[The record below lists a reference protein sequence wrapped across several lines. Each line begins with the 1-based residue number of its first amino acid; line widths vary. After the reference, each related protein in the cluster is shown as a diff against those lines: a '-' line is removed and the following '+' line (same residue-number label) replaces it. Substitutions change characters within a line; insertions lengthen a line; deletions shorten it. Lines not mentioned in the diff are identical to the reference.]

1 MRARTDEEIAVIL
14 DWYCSRGVICHS
26 RGSIVAWDTYV
37 IPAKAGIQHK
47 AR

>member
-1 MRARTDEEIAVIL
+1 MAWLLLPVRLKKHTMSFLRGIACVDTD
-14 DWYCSRGVICHS
+14 
-26 RGSIVAWDTYV
+26 V